1 MISCPKCDNDTR
13 TSGLVTAQG
22 DVMLAGTI
30 GTDPRPILAQVCTAC
45 ADACLGEDDVGELTR
60 CIRLDL
66 DCADLCA
73 ALHDTIDLWSRVT
86 PSSSTHDGLVV
97 GHVPRR
103 GVFVGQNWPM
113 GVPLALGLA

>member
-45 ADACLGEDDVGELTR
+45 GYIELYAPLT
-60 CIRLDL
+60 LEQPEASL
-66 DCADLCA
+66 AEEA
-73 ALHDTIDLWSRVT
+73 AAPAAPEMITAT
-86 PSSSTHDGLVV
+86 
-97 GHVPRR
+97 
-103 GVFVGQNWPM
+103 
-113 GVPLALGLA
+113 A